1 MYQKKFLIL
10 YKKKGIKKIIII
22 IIFYFRDEWL
32 LQKMTTTFITLTLKK
47 QGTCNFNHFPFL
59 RLYNVCYKIIAKIKV
74 QGLKPLLGK
83 LIDPTQ
89 LTFVP
94 N

>member
-1 MYQKKFLIL
+1 MI
-10 YKKKGIKKIIII
+10 
-22 IIFYFRDEWL
+22 
-32 LQKMTTTFITLTLKK
+32 TTFITPSPTLKK

-59 RLYNVCYKIIAKIKV
+59 RLYNVCYKIIAKINV
-74 QGLKPLLGK
+74 QRLKPLLGK

-89 LTFVP
+89 ITFVP